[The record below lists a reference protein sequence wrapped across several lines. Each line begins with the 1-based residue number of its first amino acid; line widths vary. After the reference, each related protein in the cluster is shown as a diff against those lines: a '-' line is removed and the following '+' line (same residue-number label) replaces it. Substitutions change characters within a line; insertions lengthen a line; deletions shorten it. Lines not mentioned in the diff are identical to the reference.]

1 MAARRRLIFAGAVTA
16 HGEQYRRQRAAKV
29 GESRRELRE
38 EDRYNDQPA
47 LKFDSFPEIPALL
60 ILPPHLMRP
69 ALSRLSRLA
78 TRPARPLLR
87 REHDRRLRAMEQ
99 VLLEV
104 RSGVDRNARLSH
116 GLNTLIE
123 RIWPE
128 EAATALQTGI
138 NTVMPHLRF
147 LSTAPRIAVGALASL
162 LAAGYIG
169 RTIIYRR
176 IADESAELGQQVL
189 KANVENLTVTLKAV
203 AANGETVDAL
213 VALLLELLAAETT
226 RKALVDLLCA
236 AYQDAGLQH
245 KTGVFALEALDTDDA
260 RKMLDVQVQRLVSA
274 AVLDDQVQRDTGVG
288 VRAAIKRAVLGG

>member
-1 MAARRRLIFAGAVTA
+1 
-16 HGEQYRRQRAAKV
+16 
-29 GESRRELRE
+29 
-38 EDRYNDQPA
+38 
-47 LKFDSFPEIPALL
+47 
-60 ILPPHLMRP
+60 MRP

-87 REHDRRLRAMEQ
+87 REHDLRLRAMEQ

-260 RKMLDVQVQRLVSA
+260 RDMLDVQVQRLVSA

-288 VRAAIKRAVLGG
+288 VRHAIRRAVLGG

>member
-1 MAARRRLIFAGAVTA
+1 MLASLVAAHTA
-16 HGEQYRRQRAAKV
+16 
-29 GESRRELRE
+29 
-38 EDRYNDQPA
+38 
-47 LKFDSFPEIPALL
+47 
-60 ILPPHLMRP
+60 
-69 ALSRLSRLA
+69 LA
-78 TRPARPLLR
+78 SPFGLR
-87 REHDRRLRAMEQ
+87 RASPPPLRSRVTRLGLDDVRAS
-99 VLLEV
+99 LLAEV
-104 RSGVDRNARLSH
+104 AAVPNRGAA
-116 GLNTLIE
+116 LNRT
-123 RIWPE
+123 
-128 EAATALQTGI
+128 
-138 NTVMPHLRF
+138 
-147 LSTAPRIAVGALASL
+147 LASL

-260 RKMLDVQVQRLVSA
+260 RDMLDVQVQRLVSA

>member
-1 MAARRRLIFAGAVTA
+1 
-16 HGEQYRRQRAAKV
+16 
-29 GESRRELRE
+29 
-38 EDRYNDQPA
+38 
-47 LKFDSFPEIPALL
+47 
-60 ILPPHLMRP
+60 MRP

-87 REHDRRLRAMEQ
+87 REHDLRLRAMEQ

-260 RKMLDVQVQRLVSA
+260 RDMLDVQVQRLVSA
-274 AVLDDQVQRDTGVG
+274 AVLDDQVQRDTGHG
-288 VRAAIKRAVLGG
+288 IRSAIRRAVLGG

>member
-87 REHDRRLRAMEQ
+87 REHDLRLRAMEQ

-260 RKMLDVQVQRLVSA
+260 RDMLDVQVQRLVSA

>member
-1 MAARRRLIFAGAVTA
+1 
-16 HGEQYRRQRAAKV
+16 
-29 GESRRELRE
+29 
-38 EDRYNDQPA
+38 
-47 LKFDSFPEIPALL
+47 
-60 ILPPHLMRP
+60 MRP

-87 REHDRRLRAMEQ
+87 REHDLRLRAMEQ

-203 AANGETVDAL
+203 AANSETVDAL

-260 RKMLDVQVQRLVSA
+260 RDMLDVQVQRLVSA

-288 VRAAIKRAVLGG
+288 VRAAIRRAVLGG